1 MEIIWT
7 DRVRNEEVLHIVKE
21 GWSVLQKIKKT
32 SQFLHPSEPCNMK
45 IHIRYVLKFV
55 HVTYPVAAATS
66 LH

>member
-1 MEIIWT
+1 MLRGIL
-7 DRVRNEEVLHIVKE
+7 RNKKL
-21 GWSVLQKIKKT
+21 KT
-32 SQFLHPSEPCNMK
+32 SQFLRPSEPYNMK